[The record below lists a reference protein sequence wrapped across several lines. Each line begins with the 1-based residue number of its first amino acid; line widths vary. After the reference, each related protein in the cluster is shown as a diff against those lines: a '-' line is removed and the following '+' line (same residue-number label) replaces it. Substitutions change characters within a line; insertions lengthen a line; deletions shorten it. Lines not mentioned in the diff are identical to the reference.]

1 MSTKRMRHNATIA
14 ENNYFAAPTE
24 DRNTAMMRAQ
34 LLLDDKVKEDQRK

>member
-14 ENNYFAAPTE
+14 ENNFAAPTE